1 MSTDRKAGP
10 LKQLQGLIWKQGYD
24 NGDIKGHVYDDVAAA
39 LDQWRSTDGHKVYI
53 YSSGSVQAQKLLFG
67 QSLAGDLLPR
77 IDGHFDT
84 AVGHKQ
90 EAASYTAIAEK
101 IGAKPEEILF
111 LTDIIEEAQAALGA
125 GLRAALVSR
134 AGNAA
139 LPASHTFPVLHSL
152 AQLSSNKRKPLQVPS
167 ASEVEEEEM
176 PAKVPKTDAEKDV
189 KETAEAASA
198 AAAPDT
204 EQKMEVEAP
213 AADAA
218 AADEPVSV
226 LTTIEEITDSNE
238 AGDAPM
244 LDLEPV
250 VEEDTKTEEK
260 RTDSEAK
267 PENGESD
274 AKPKEDV
281 EMKNGE
287 AAPVAEETPP
297 ASTPVIE
304 EVTLEKE
311 ALADV
316 VDDPVPVVEEP
327 PAAEDMEVLQ
337 NVGEVLD
344 KECDEILSK
353 VQDVTN
359 LDSIPV
365 KPLLNPIAEETM
377 ETENTDTNDIV
388 DRILDTELELEMKQ
402 NEILNSPAGE
412 DSETKQKNGVS
423 DEADVK
429 QANGAEDKLADK
441 IVESDKKEESSS
453 VEVATE
459 VKPDVRCA
467 ETQVEHKEIVE
478 TESATE
484 SKEAENVKVTEK
496 EETPEKPVEE
506 SKEENKTESETIEE
520 SKPVEEKPV
529 ESSPAEPQ
537 PADSTPAEQKEKET
551 SKTDETSKPEESSE
565 PQMNGKA
572 TNGDAPKMNGD
583 SEDASSRL
591 PVVNGKATENGEN
604 GANGDSMEA
613 SQQGQGDSAA
623 EEATAAADIKLKAA
637 PPVEPAQTIEQPT
650 EA

>member
-1 MSTDRKAGP
+1 M
-10 LKQLQGLIWKQGYD
+10 Q
-24 NGDIKGHVYDDVAAA
+24 
-39 LDQWRSTDGHKVYI
+39 
-53 YSSGSVQAQKLLFG
+53 
-67 QSLAGDLLPR
+67 
-77 IDGHFDT
+77 
-84 AVGHKQ
+84 
-90 EAASYTAIAEK
+90 
-101 IGAKPEEILF
+101 
-111 LTDIIEEAQAALGA
+111 
-125 GLRAALVSR
+125 
-134 AGNAA
+134 
-139 LPASHTFPVLHSL
+139 
-152 AQLSSNKRKPLQVPS
+152 
-167 ASEVEEEEM
+167 EEEEV

-198 AAAPDT
+198 AVVPET
-204 EQKMEVEAP
+204 EQKMEVEPPSADAP
-213 AADAA
+213 AAE
-218 AADEPVSV
+218 EPVKV
-226 LTTIEEITDSNE
+226 VTTIEEITDSND

-244 LDLEPV
+244 LDVEPV
-250 VEEDTKTEEK
+250 VEEETKTEEK
-260 RTDSEAK
+260 QTDSEAK

-281 EMKNGE
+281 EMENGQ

-297 ASTPVIE
+297 VSTPVIE

-316 VDDPVPVVEEP
+316 ADDPVPVVEEP
-327 PAAEDMEVLQ
+327 PAAEAMEVLQ

-388 DRILDTELELEMKQ
+388 DRILDTELELEMEQ
-402 NEILNSPAGE
+402 NEILNSAAGE
-412 DSETKQKNGVS
+412 DSETKPKNGVS

-441 IVESDKKEESSS
+441 IVESDKKEQSSS

-459 VKPDVRCA
+459 VKPDVRCV

-478 TESATE
+478 TGSATE

-496 EETPEKPVEE
+496 EETPEKTVEE
-506 SKEENKTESETIEE
+506 SKVEENKTESETIDE

-551 SKTDETSKPEESSE
+551 SKTDETSKPDEASE

-604 GANGDSMEA
+604 GANGDSMDA
-613 SQQGQGDSAA
+613 SQGQGDSAV
-623 EEATAAADIKLKAA
+623 EEAAADIKLKAA